1 MNSGKANKWAITLI
15 SLAVIACLYLIEL
28 SKIEVG
34 GSERVPALDNV
45 KASEADKRW
54 EPFYRVR
61 ATLIDNQ
68 NAEFDIPE
76 KLRRKDGEQI
86 TLTGA
91 AMFYGSGCTA
101 SGDKVSVEYFFLVPS
116 LSIADACTILP
127 EVMMRYRVRVNLV
140 EPWVLSRI
148 EMTAAIIRVSGR
160 FRIDTSKPFEAA
172 FIVEEAECSLIE
184 NE

>member
-1 MNSGKANKWAITLI
+1 MKSGKANKWAIAFAG
-15 SLAVIACLYLIEL
+15 LAVIACLYIIEL

-34 GSERVPALDNV
+34 GSQRVPGLDNV
-45 KASEADKRW
+45 KASDADKQW
-54 EPFYRVR
+54 APFYRVR
-61 ATLIDNQ
+61 ASLIDNQ
-68 NAEFDIPE
+68 TAEFDIPE

-91 AMFYGSGCTA
+91 AMFYGSGCSA

-127 EVMMRYRVRVNLV
+127 EVMMRYRVRVNLA
-140 EPWVLSRI
+140 EPWVLSRV
-148 EMTAAIIRVSGR
+148 EMTAAIVRLSGR

-172 FIVEEAECSLIE
+172 FIVDEAECSLAE
-184 NE
+184 ND